1 MSLSIQE
8 LPPAV
13 AAASPVEP
21 VPLSERVQARQ
32 PRPTTQVAEEQAP
45 PREDEVMLAPDALA
59 ADTSPAPAPAP
70 ALALEQALLSLPRP
84 DAATVPTP
92 REAPGRQGQ
101 HIGHPDLRTVRKP
114 PQAGAATPVL
124 PGNAS
129 RPTPAVANPPPA
141 VLPGKHGA
149 TPSADIRSPGSAGTQ
164 RQTPALQAVPANGG
178 AVLPNAGVVVPS
190 TSTPPRSPSAPASP
204 AATTAAPAAG
214 VATDA
219 LTDALDAAAAPVEG
233 SEPSAVPDASSTV
246 SVTNTAAVPQ
256 QPSSDAAPDS
266 QSMAD
271 ARRAEANLGTRQH
284 VRAAR
289 QAEALQTARVQRA
302 DTASHFNVSFNSW
315 GSGHS
320 VSARLEGGRLH
331 MQPSSARVGQ
341 ALSSALAPP
350 GAELEI
356 AVDTSDNATDER
368 RRRGGQGHA

>member
-1 MSLSIQE
+1 M
-8 LPPAV
+8 
-13 AAASPVEP
+13 
-21 VPLSERVQARQ
+21 
-32 PRPTTQVAEEQAP
+32 
-45 PREDEVMLAPDALA
+45 
-59 ADTSPAPAPAP
+59 
-70 ALALEQALLSLPRP
+70 
-84 DAATVPTP
+84 
-92 REAPGRQGQ
+92 
-101 HIGHPDLRTVRKP
+101 
-114 PQAGAATPVL
+114 
-124 PGNAS
+124 
-129 RPTPAVANPPPA
+129 
-141 VLPGKHGA
+141 
-149 TPSADIRSPGSAGTQ
+149 
-164 RQTPALQAVPANGG
+164 
-178 AVLPNAGVVVPS
+178 
-190 TSTPPRSPSAPASP
+190 
-204 AATTAAPAAG
+204 
-214 VATDA
+214 
-219 LTDALDAAAAPVEG
+219 
-233 SEPSAVPDASSTV
+233 PDASSTV
-246 SVTNTAAVPQ
+246 SVTNTAAVSQ